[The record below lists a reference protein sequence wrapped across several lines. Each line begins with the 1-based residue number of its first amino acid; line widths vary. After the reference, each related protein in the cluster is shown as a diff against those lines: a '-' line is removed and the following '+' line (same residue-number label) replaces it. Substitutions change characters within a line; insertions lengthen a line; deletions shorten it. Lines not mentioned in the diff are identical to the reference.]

1 MASMGSRDLK
11 VSPGT
16 ERLCLFSTDCLK
28 GTGGQLRH
36 YFIQYIMKNE
46 NNFILLIFVVFSQ
59 NKIVV
64 ASVRLMMKNVQ
75 TVDTCLHP

>member
-36 YFIQYIMKNE
+36 YFIQYIIRKE
-46 NNFILLIFVVFSQ
+46 NNFIPLTFVVFSQ
-59 NKIVV
+59 NKIFV
-64 ASVRLMMKNVQ
+64 ASNRVMIKNV
-75 TVDTCLHP
+75 